1 VPGGRRQARWIQ
13 QCTKTGAKVEAAVR
27 ARLAAGEGVKK
38 VAKRIGVGNGTVSR
52 IKAEMA
58 A

>member
-1 VPGGRRQARWIQ
+1 MKRIALALMLVATQAIP
-13 QCTKTGAKVEAAVR
+13 
-27 ARLAAGEGVKK
+27 RLAAGEGVKK